1 MHLFVLWKQ
10 VATHAHTILNSPLF
24 KVNLSIHCN
33 PFLFLRVR
41 YMDRFSDKKHY
52 VIYISLCY
60 IYIYTSYDRMYSHS
74 QKKYNFVYDFYP
86 GNVKKAGSAKIR
98 IASYL

>member
-1 MHLFVLWKQ
+1 
-10 VATHAHTILNSPLF
+10 
-24 KVNLSIHCN
+24 
-33 PFLFLRVR
+33 
-41 YMDRFSDKKHY
+41 
-52 VIYISLCY
+52 
-60 IYIYTSYDRMYSHS
+60 MYSHS